1 MSGELRPKRRRA
13 RTVALG
19 TIENLPLQRRVALRV
34 EAKTFA
40 EIRARAI
47 KDGTSFG
54 QACRELLEL
63 GLEAALEEESAS

>member
-1 MSGELRPKRRRA
+1 MSRELQPKRRRA

-19 TIENLPLQRRVALRV
+19 SIEGFPNQRRAALRLD
-34 EAKTFA
+34 AQTFM

-47 KDGTSFG
+47 KRGTSFG

-63 GLEAALEEESAS
+63 GLEAALEEESTS